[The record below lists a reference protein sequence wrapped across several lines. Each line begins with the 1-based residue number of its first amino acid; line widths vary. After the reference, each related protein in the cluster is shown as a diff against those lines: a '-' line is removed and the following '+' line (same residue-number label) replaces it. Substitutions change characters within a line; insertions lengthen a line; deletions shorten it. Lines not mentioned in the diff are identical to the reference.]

1 MKNLIEENAL
11 IEAVIAYE
19 RGDHA
24 TAAALWRVL
33 AEQGD
38 AVAQYNLGVANAE
51 AIGVTR
57 DDGEAVKWY
66 RRAAEQG
73 NADAQAN
80 LGFMYQKG
88 RGVAQDYGEAL
99 KWFRRGVEQGHAIAQ
114 YNLGHM
120 YDKGRGVS
128 RDFGEAASG
137 FGLLVNKETLTPSIN
152 SDSCTQRGLVSLKTM
167 AKL

>member
-1 MKNLIEENAL
+1 M
-11 IEAVIAYE
+11 
-19 RGDHA
+19 
-24 TAAALWRVL
+24 
-33 AEQGD
+33 
-38 AVAQYNLGVANAE
+38 AQYNLGVANAE

-88 RGVAQDYGEAL
+88 LGVAQDYGEAL

-114 YNLGHM
+114 YLWVRS
-120 YDKGRGVS
+120 GRSITILVS
-128 RDFGEAASG
+128 RLFPKKPPFARGSRIVRFG
-137 FGLLVNKETLTPSIN
+137 P
-152 SDSCTQRGLVSLKTM
+152 
-167 AKL
+167 